1 MAQSSRCL
9 LSPDAAD
16 RLRAYAEARVGA
28 GDMIGVTAAVT
39 DLAGAETVIAAGCA
53 DAAGTPLRPGHLLQI
68 GSISKSFAAICALQL
83 EAEGALSLDDELVR
97 HLPWFRVG
105 KGGGPITLR
114 HLLMHRSGLPTGSD
128 PAPSSA
134 ALIGELA
141 RAETEWAPGER
152 FWYSNVGYDAVGMA
166 LEAVTGE
173 GFPQIVRRRVL
184 EPLGMTASA
193 AHIAPQHRERLADGF
208 EPLHPDRPRHP
219 GSPLAT
225 APFTVSEGASGS
237 IVSTASDMARYVR
250 HLLGSGPVG
259 FDRMIDGL
267 PDDEGSPYGL
277 GVWITERN
285 GHRIVGHS
293 GGMVG
298 YVAQMLCDMDAGLGV
313 ISLANGPGGARLVA
327 EHALD
332 LARAEHEGAAL
343 PDPPASGAADLRPY
357 AGRYGPVT
365 VTAAGIEANGR
376 SGGLAEHAPDEYTTD
391 HPDLAES
398 FVRFGRGED
407 GRVDHVILADSWYP
421 ADSSTGPREFPHPPE
436 WEGYPG
442 VYRSHNPWVPAMRV
456 TLSRASLGA
465 EPSGYGHKPLTPHPS
480 GGFAWTAGEVRLP
493 ERMHF
498 SELVDGRAQRL
509 EWGGCL
515 LCRAART

>member
-1 MAQSSRCL
+1 MAEL

-16 RLRAYAEARVGA
+16 RLRAHAEARIGA
-28 GDMIGVTAAVT
+28 GDMMGVAAAVT
-39 DLAGAETVIAAGCA
+39 DVAGAETVITAGCA
-53 DAAGTPLRPGHLLQI
+53 DAAGSPLRPGHLLQI

-105 KGGGPITLR
+105 KGRGPITLR

-134 ALIGELA
+134 ALIGEMA

-173 GFPQIVRRRVL
+173 GFPQIIRRRVL
-184 EPLGMTASA
+184 DPLGMAASA

-259 FDRMIDGL
+259 FDRMIAGL

-277 GVWITERN
+277 GVWITERK

-313 ISLANGPGGARLVA
+313 ISLANGPGGARTVA
-327 EHALD
+327 EYALD
-332 LARAEHEGAAL
+332 LARAEHEGADL
-343 PDPPASGAADLRPY
+343 PDPPADGAADLTPY
-357 AGRYGPVT
+357 HGTYGPVT

-376 SGGLAEHAPDEYTTD
+376 SGGLAEHATDEYTTD
-391 HPDLAES
+391 HPDLTES
-398 FVRFGRGED
+398 FVRFGRGGD

-442 VYRSHNPWVPAMRV
+442 VYRSHNPWLAAVRV
-456 TLSRASLGA
+456 TLSRGSLGA
-465 EPSGYGHKPLTPHPS
+465 EPSGHGHKPLTPHPS

-498 SELVDGRAQRL
+498 SEVVDGRAQRL

-515 LCRAART
+515 LCRAARH